1 MSFLV
6 KGVKS
11 IGKALIGPL
20 GNGLLGLLGVGK
32 KKQQQQQPLLPR
44 PATRD
49 DAALL
54 AERDAE
60 LARRRGASADR
71 IPGASGEPAGG
82 LGRLIMGS

>member
-1 MSFLV
+1 MSFL
-6 KGVKS
+6 
-11 IGKALIGPL
+11 GKALKGVGRFL
-20 GNGLLGLLGVGK
+20 VGGVAGLFGGGK
-32 KKQQQQQPLLPR
+32 KKEPLALPR

-82 LGRLIMGS
+82 LGRMIMGS

>member
-6 KGVKS
+6 KGAKG
-11 IGKALIGPL
+11 IGKALLGPL
-20 GNGLLGLLGVGK
+20 GGGLLGILGIGK
-32 KKQQQQQPLLPR
+32 KKQPLALPR
-44 PATRD
+44 PASRD